1 MVQLKKNEITMNNNT
16 FPLSSLLFTILFSLV
31 LVGCGNNDANNNPL
45 ITQQTAEKYK
55 KETILTGRV
64 SNKKGNIREGEIK
77 ATDSKNKVIATT
89 QVDKDSHYALTIP
102 AGTELPITLSYR
114 STTNS
119 SDKNKLISVAIYSSF
134 KKYDIND
141 LTTLIAKKAKSLGGY
156 THSNMSIAADSTVG
170 VPDAN
175 KTSTGFRG
183 DPTKQYGGWH

>member
-1 MVQLKKNEITMNNNT
+1 MKNNT
-16 FPLSSLLFTILFSLV
+16 FPFYSLLFTFFFSLV
-31 LVGCGNNDANNNPL
+31 LVGCGSNDSSNSSL
-45 ITQQTAEKYK
+45 ITQQVIAKYNK
-55 KETILTGRV
+55 KTVLSGRV
-64 SNKKGNIREGEIK
+64 SNKKGNIREGEVK
-77 ATDSKNKVIATT
+77 ASNSKNKLIATT
-89 QVDKDSHYALTIP
+89 QVDKDGHYALDIP
-102 AGTELPITLSYR
+102 AGTELPITLSYS
-114 STTNS
+114 STAK
-119 SDKNKLISVAIYSSF
+119 DKDKLISVAIYSTL

>member
-1 MVQLKKNEITMNNNT
+1 MTTKNSILFFTI
-16 FPLSSLLFTILFSLV
+16 LSSLLLTA
-31 LVGCGNNDANNNPL
+31 CNNNDSGNTPL
-45 ITQQTAEKYK
+45 TSQKTIQKYNS
-55 KETILTGRV
+55 ETTLTGRV
-64 SNKKGNIREGEIK
+64 SNKKGNIRSGEIK
-77 ATDSKNKVIATT
+77 ATNSKNKLIATT
-89 QVDKDSHYALTIP
+89 QVNKDSHYSLTVP
-102 AGTELPITLSYR
+102 AGTELPITLTFSP
-114 STTNS
+114 TAENT
-119 SDKNKLISVAIYSSF
+119 DQDKLISVAIYSSL